1 MKSLEER
8 LRELL
13 GVSVSSRWPESSSG
27 TWSSEI
33 FKLILKVSENIVV
46 TIVAIN
52 VGFISGKEE
61 ILSTDEAQF
70 LNCVSLLCEV
80 MIVVSTKIFFFN
92 KQNPGV

>member
-1 MKSLEER
+1 MEER

-13 GVSVSSRWPESSSG
+13 GVSVSSRLQESSSG

-33 FKLILKVSENIVV
+33 FKLILKVGESIVV
-46 TIVAIN
+46 TTVAIN

-80 MIVVSTKIFFFN
+80 MIVVLKKIFFLQ
-92 KQNPGV
+92 KQIPGV